1 MMLQASTDATEELSR
16 QELEATRERTEQV
29 VAEGERRGKDGK

>member
-1 MMLQASTDATEELSR
+1 MMLQASTDAM

-29 VAEGERRGKDGK
+29 AEDERRWKDGM